1 MNYYGTP
8 RKFVEE
14 SLNQGKNI
22 ILEIEVMGAMKIK
35 EQYPDA
41 LLIFISAPS
50 IDSLRDR
57 LRGRG
62 TEAEDVILKRL
73 KKATEESADM
83 DKYDYIV
90 INDDLEECIQT
101 VNSVIVGYACG
112 TSNNQAYIK
121 EIRDDLKGI
130 W

>member
-1 MNYYGTP
+1 
-8 RKFVEE
+8 
-14 SLNQGKNI
+14 
-22 ILEIEVMGAMKIK
+22 MGAMKIK

-83 DKYDYIV
+83 DMNYRYQQQPEVHGPEK
-90 INDDLEECIQT
+90 NMEENT
-101 VNSVIVGYACG
+101 FSW
-112 TSNNQAYIK
+112 
-121 EIRDDLKGI
+121 IRANLRI
-130 W
+130 